1 MSSTPFR
8 KHIKNHFVVI
18 VAVVTT
24 SVFVVMGTV
33 VDIDKT
39 TASQI
44 VTVQNYSA
52 HGTVSAIS
60 TSPLGVS
67 IADVAESPFDVS
79 AVKKIENGHYVPLSI
94 VDIKVGDEIIV
105 QGIKRGAAVVIR
117 RVIDLTDT
125 GIVDVASTTAS
136 STASTTPISLI
147 ENSASSTV
155 AASSA
160 ATTTIDIATTTLSV
174 SPDVSSA
181 PYTASASS
189 TSTTVSSPTVSSTTV
204 EVAPVEVPI
213 VAPMDTVSATTT
225 E

>member
-8 KHIKNHFVVI
+8 THIKNHFVVI

-44 VTVQNYSA
+44 ATVQNYSA

-67 IADVAESPFDVS
+67 IADVAESPFDMS
-79 AVKKIENGHYVPLSI
+79 AVKKIENGHYAQLS
-94 VDIKVGDEIIV
+94 VEDIKVGDEIII

-117 RVIDLTDT
+117 RIIDLTDT

-155 AASSA
+155 AASSTS
-160 ATTTIDIATTTLSV
+160 TTTIDITTTTLSV

-181 PYTASASS
+181 SSTASTSS
-189 TSTTVSSPTVSSTTV
+189 TVSSPTVSSTTV
-204 EVAPVEVPI
+204 DVIPVEVPI
-213 VAPMDTVSATTT
+213 VAPADIVSTTTT